1 MAPMEVLASR
11 LLLHP
16 RDHAA
21 SRRFYEDTVGLGVFR
36 EFGTPEHPGVV
47 FFVGGGL
54 LELSGHGDTAP
65 STATRLLL
73 QVRDVHAET
82 ARLAAA
88 GVPVLDGPERK
99 PWGLTEATLEDPD
112 GLRLVLVEIPE
123 DHPQRRSAGLPP
135 TPGGTATAD

>member
-21 SRRFYEDTVGLGVFR
+21 SRRFYEETLGLGVFR

-54 LELSGHGDTAP
+54 LELSGHGDATP
-65 STATRLLL
+65 TVATRLLL

-82 ARLAAA
+82 ARLRAA
-88 GVPVLDGPERK
+88 GVPVLDGPER
-99 PWGLTEATLEDPD
+99 
-112 GLRLVLVEIPE
+112 
-123 DHPQRRSAGLPP
+123 
-135 TPGGTATAD
+135 TP